1 MFSKSISSADGYY
14 NYCSECS
21 KEKCKKQRE
30 KQKEK
35 IKDIVESKICCICK
49 VEKET
54 ECFYKNKS
62 SKDGFKS
69 KCIVCKKKY
78 DKELR
83 LSKMK

>member
-35 IKDIVESKICCICK
+35 IKDIVESKICCI
-49 VEKET
+49 
-54 ECFYKNKS
+54 
-62 SKDGFKS
+62 
-69 KCIVCKKKY
+69 
-78 DKELR
+78 
-83 LSKMK
+83 